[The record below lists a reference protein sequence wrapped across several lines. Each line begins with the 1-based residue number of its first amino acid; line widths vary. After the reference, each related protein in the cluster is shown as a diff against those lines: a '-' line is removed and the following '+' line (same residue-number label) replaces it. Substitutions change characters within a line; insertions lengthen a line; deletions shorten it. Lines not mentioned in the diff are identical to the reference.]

1 MTTTLIMKKTLTL
14 LTLALAPLL
23 STACSSTNYDDPD
36 MVETLTIDFGSTDL
50 QTLAS
55 SMSESLIGSPNL
67 SYLEHPGKGDD
78 KRIVAYMGDIENRT
92 SEHIDTSGIS
102 DSIRTTLLMSGKFR
116 IVAGTSGQNEIGD
129 QVSFQQG
136 SGRVDPEM
144 AKAFGKQLGAD
155 VVVYGTL
162 RSIDKVKGRS
172 IESLGTRKQDLYY
185 QFVMQC
191 VNITTGELIWAK
203 EEDIRKRSKTG
214 IFGG

>member
-1 MTTTLIMKKTLTL
+1 MKKTLTL

-23 STACSSTNYDDPD
+23 ATGCSSTGYDDPD

-55 SMSESLIGSPNL
+55 AMSESLIASPAL
-67 SYLEHPGKGDD
+67 SYLDHEGKGDD
-78 KRIVAYMGDIENRT
+78 KRIIAYMGDVENRT
-92 SEHIDTSGIS
+92 SEHIDTSGIT
-102 DSIRTTLLMSGKFR
+102 DSIRTTLLKSGKFR
-116 IVAGTSGQNEIGD
+116 IVAGDAGQGEVGD

-136 SGRVDPEM
+136 SGRVDPAM
-144 AKAFGKQLGAD
+144 AKAFGAQLGAD

-162 RSIDKVKGRS
+162 RSIDKKKGRS
-172 IESLGTRKQDLYY
+172 LESLGYKKQDLYY

-191 VNITTGELIWAK
+191 VNITTGELIWA
-203 EEDIRKRSKTG
+203 EEKDIRKRSKTG